1 MKRFSSFL
9 LHNKSNSVFT
19 CSPIWVPRWCQSHA
33 AFPTKQISYHLF
45 GFKTSTWIETSESF
59 RLYTIAGTRLSTFQK
74 AQISASTWSPS
85 QTSIRHFPL
94 FSTTRSYNEKYLFDF
109 LPEDH
114 VIPIRTIGSNLLF
127 QPARDRHQKPAI
139 RHLKILQLN
148 NRVRMMKTK

>member
-1 MKRFSSFL
+1 MSASLVPKSCCISHETNFL
-9 LHNKSNSVFT
+9 PSVRLQNKHVNWNER
-19 CSPIWVPRWCQSHA
+19 I
-33 AFPTKQISYHLF
+33 
-45 GFKTSTWIETSESF
+45 
-59 RLYTIAGTRLSTFQK
+59 LSTLYDSWYEVINFSK
-74 AQISASTWSPS
+74 STNISQHVIPITNLNSALPPIS